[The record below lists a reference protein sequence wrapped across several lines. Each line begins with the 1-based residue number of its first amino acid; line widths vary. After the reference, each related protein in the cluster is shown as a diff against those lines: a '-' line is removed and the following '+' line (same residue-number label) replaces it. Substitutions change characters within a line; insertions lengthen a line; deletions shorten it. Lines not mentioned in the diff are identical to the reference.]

1 MDSPTVY
8 LIDDDASYLRAAER
22 LLRLS
27 GFQVKAYRSAA
38 DFLTE
43 LDADAVGCIITDL
56 DMPDMNGV
64 DLQKY
69 LSDHKSLLPVIF
81 LSGKG
86 DIPTSVHVMRHGA
99 EDFLTKDAPKDDLIT
114 AVHRA
119 FRRNEVER
127 QEEARVAELRD
138 RMATLSPREYEV
150 LQHVVQG
157 KLNRQIAADL
167 GIHERTVKLHRTAI
181 TTKLGVRS
189 VAELTM
195 IWMKTQG
202 AASSSENE

>member
-8 LIDDDASYLRAAER
+8 LIDDDASYLRAAAR

-43 LDADAVGCIITDL
+43 LDPDAVGCIITDL

-127 QEEARVAELRD
+127 QEEARIAELRD

-157 KLNRQIAADL
+157 KLNKQIAADL